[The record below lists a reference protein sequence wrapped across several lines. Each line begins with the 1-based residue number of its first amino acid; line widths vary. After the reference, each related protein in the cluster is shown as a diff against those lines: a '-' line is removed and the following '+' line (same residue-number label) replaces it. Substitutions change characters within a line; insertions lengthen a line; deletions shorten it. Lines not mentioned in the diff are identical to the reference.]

1 MNKKFVKI
9 VALVLAALM
18 VLSVASVLIYTFAGS
33 RRSSYY
39 MITSPAPVIENSI
52 DGANGNLLFSFDNVK
67 NPAS

>member
-33 RRSSYY
+33 RRSYY
-39 MITSPAPVIENSI
+39 MIAPPAPVIENSI